1 VKRRPALHGM
11 PIARPTPM
19 VDWFTGP
26 PLVIGISVVLGIGLL
41 VALGVRH
48 LEARARRDE
57 HAARLQQALT
67 EALAHEPAL
76 VGSRVLPLV
85 SMPWRGPAHVELTG
99 WVTSAEMDA
108 AAIRAVRRE
117 AARLGRPARLTDH
130 LEVIYTARR
139 PA

>member
-1 VKRRPALHGM
+1 M
-11 PIARPTPM
+11 F
-19 VDWFTGP
+19 DWFTGP
-26 PLVIGISVVLGIGLL
+26 SLVVGIIVVVGIGVL

-57 HAARLQQALT
+57 GAARLQQALT

-76 VGSRVLPLV
+76 AGSSVLPIV
-85 SMPWRGPAHVELTG
+85 SMPWRGHPHVELTG

-108 AAIRAVRRE
+108 AALRAIRRE
-117 AARLGRPARLTDH
+117 VARLGQPIRLTDR